1 MATLTGDI
9 LSLNRL
15 ETTQH
20 AVGSNVMVRLGR
32 KVIGSGTVTD
42 NDDFSIELP
51 DDVEG
56 ELEIQLGMHNAAP
69 TLVDYNG
76 QDLHVTLLYS
86 NVNNYFA

>member
-9 LSLNRL
+9 LALNRI
-15 ETTQH
+15 ETTW
-20 AVGSNVMVRLGR
+20 SDVMVRLGR
-32 KVIGSGTVTD
+32 KMIATGKVTD

-51 DDVEG
+51 DDIAG

-69 TLVDYNG
+69 TLVDYHG

>member
-1 MATLTGDI
+1 MAILTGDI
-9 LSLNRL
+9 LALNRI
-15 ETTQH
+15 ETTFH
-20 AVGSNVMVRLGR
+20 AVGSDVMVRLGR
-32 KVIGSGTVTD
+32 SVIATGKVTD

-51 DDVEG
+51 DDIAG

-69 TLVDYNG
+69 TLVDYHG